1 MEKRWKETA
10 IVLAV
15 LLFTLAPSLA
25 IVDVQSRVADLA
37 GNHSTGSFLP
47 TAWHQC
53 RWRAECCRAWYSID
67 LNFLPQLF
75 VVIIVV
81 MVKNQHHKC
90 HHHYRDYDHNHYHH
104 HSPQTSSIT
113 TILIITTTPTP
124 QYRRCRQRRYLHHH
138 HHHQSQHHCRLL
150 THSTLPIV
158 ILVIYQIA
166 LSPQRHVIWSIF

>member
-10 IVLAV
+10 IGYCLAF

-81 MVKNQHHKC
+81 MVKIN
-90 HHHYRDYDHNHYHH
+90 
-104 HSPQTSSIT
+104 IT
-113 TILIITTTPTP
+113 NAITIIVIMIIITIITTHHKHPASRPSLSSRPLPPPSTAAAASAVTPITITVI
-124 QYRRCRQRRYLHHH
+124 RA
-138 HHHQSQHHCRLL
+138 SI
-150 THSTLPIV
+150 IV
-158 ILVIYQIA
+158 GC
-166 LSPQRHVIWSIF
+166 